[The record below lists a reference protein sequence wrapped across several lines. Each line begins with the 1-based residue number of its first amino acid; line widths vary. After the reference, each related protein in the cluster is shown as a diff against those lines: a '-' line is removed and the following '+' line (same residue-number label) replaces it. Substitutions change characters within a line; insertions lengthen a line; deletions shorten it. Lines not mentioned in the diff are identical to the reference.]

1 MAATRDDR
9 VGGYL
14 TSALAFS
21 GITAL
26 WAWIVRDD
34 PYYAM
39 TQLLGLTLPVA
50 TVLYLTIMPALGF
63 IAGRWRY
70 QADGARGAG
79 AWAAKVFAR
88 SFHFLYAHILI
99 VLFTLAMAVDHF
111 FGWNMDQAVKDID
124 DSMFDVAARFSPW
137 VSAYLAGFNLGRV
150 WASGMEPTNE
160 KRSEYAVSAHDDAPQ
175 VFNNEVAVDD
185 RHDRVRMDTVIP
197 PEPDLDPE
205 TKRPR
210 FSRLR

>member
-1 MAATRDDR
+1 
-9 VGGYL
+9 
-14 TSALAFS
+14 
-21 GITAL
+21 
-26 WAWIVRDD
+26 
-34 PYYAM
+34 M

-50 TVLYLTIMPALGF
+50 TVFYLTVMPALGF

-79 AWAAKVFAR
+79 AWVAKVFAR

-99 VLFTLAMAVDHF
+99 VLFTLAMTVDHF
-111 FGWNMDQAVKDID
+111 FGWNMDQAVQDID
-124 DSMFDVAARFSPW
+124 DSMFDMAARFSPW
-137 VSAYLAGFNLGRV
+137 VSAYLAGFNIGRV
-150 WASGMEPTNE
+150 WAAGAEVAQE
-160 KRSEYAVSAHDDAPQ
+160 IRSEPVVPAIDEAPQ
-175 VFNNEVAVDD
+175 ISNSEAAFDD
-185 RHDRVRMDTVIP
+185 RHDRVTMETFIP